1 VEYLPKDV
9 GFLSNRYIGAGVIV
23 RQQSGEGSRQLA
35 GHGVEDAGLGF
46 ARPKAGRPLR
56 ESAKT

>member
-1 VEYLPKDV
+1 VEYLPEEA
-9 GFLSNRYIGAGVIV
+9 GFLSNRYIGAGLMFD
-23 RQQSGEGSRQLA
+23 SSPEKGSRQLA
-35 GHGVEDAGLGF
+35 GHGVEDAGVGF